1 MQFNSRQEKKR
12 LEQDKKRKETQ
23 RTLGLSFCEE
33 DVVLENGTIKTIKDL
48 PVSSISLES
57 LKKSFARKLRL
68 RVKTNISK
76 VDLVKE
82 LTNYKLLGPQRDLIK
97 QTTVVGSSGDYNL
110 PNNLIHIDGTIFR
123 TILTILDVDNRQV
136 YLGTGEQIT
145 RGELG
150 AKERHLPNF
159 SLLAAAYNGTSTDK
173 YDRLALSLPSQY
185 RDIYEAHGV
194 NDDEPSWFDELSASS
209 FAQVLKFINKKY
221 R

>member
-23 RTLGLSFCEE
+23 HTLGLSFCEE

-57 LKKSFARKLRL
+57 LKSFARKLRL

-123 TILTILDVDNRQV
+123 TILTILDVDNR
-136 YLGTGEQIT
+136 
-145 RGELG
+145 
-150 AKERHLPNF
+150 
-159 SLLAAAYNGTSTDK
+159 
-173 YDRLALSLPSQY
+173 
-185 RDIYEAHGV
+185 
-194 NDDEPSWFDELSASS
+194 
-209 FAQVLKFINKKY
+209 
-221 R
+221 